1 MRSKKSLFDQ
11 FAGRK
16 YTEKHEWVQ
25 VNGDIG
31 VVGIS
36 NYAQVRTEIVL
47 RLFCTPISIDFVV
60 LLMRA
65 IRKHLVMLYLHNCL
79 MSEPP

>member
-1 MRSKKSLFDQ
+1 MAISFSL

-25 VNGDIG
+25 VDGDVG

-36 NYAQVRTEIVL
+36 NYAQVTKKKL
-47 RLFCTPISIDFVV
+47 
-60 LLMRA
+60 
-65 IRKHLVMLYLHNCL
+65 
-79 MSEPP
+79 

>member
-1 MRSKKSLFDQ
+1 MRPQKSLLIHFS
-11 FAGRK
+11 GRK

-36 NYAQVRTEIVL
+36 NYAQVRTKIVL
-47 RLFCTPISIDFVV
+47 HTDFDWFCCFID
-60 LLMRA
+60 A
-65 IRKHLVMLYLHNCL
+65 HN
-79 MSEPP
+79 